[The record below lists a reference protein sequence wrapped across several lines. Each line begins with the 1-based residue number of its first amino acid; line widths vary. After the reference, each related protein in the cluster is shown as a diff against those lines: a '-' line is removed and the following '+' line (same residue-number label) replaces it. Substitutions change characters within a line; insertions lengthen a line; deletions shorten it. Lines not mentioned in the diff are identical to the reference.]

1 MRRAANLSLREVAG
15 LAEVSPARISQIQ
28 AKIEQG
34 NMSEKMAKVLR
45 HYKLEN

>member
-1 MRRAANLSLREVAG
+1 MRRAANLSLREFAG

-34 NMSEKMAKVLR
+34 YMSEKMAKVLR